1 MEKWDHVEIGHLR
14 EAPPVLVLEH
24 VAYRYALLIQSGII
38 LTLTEHLGIFAF
50 SCVARNLIAIE
61 IVIIQVILQGVR
73 LQNVLALTD
82 EWLSDLEL
90 SGGEIK
96 NAVLTAA
103 FRAATK
109 GVLLDSEILY
119 DSGVSEASAAGRVMR
134 RYDENIDDMF
144 S

>member
-61 IVIIQVILQGVR
+61 IVIVQVILQGVR
-73 LQNVLALTD
+73 LQNVLALAD
-82 EWLSDLEL
+82 EWLSDLVKL
-90 SGGEIK
+90 TLGQAKLAAIM
-96 NAVLTAA
+96 VLVDGDYSLFCVACKFDA
-103 FRAATK
+103 SRDNRNLVAK
-109 GVLLDSEILY
+109 
-119 DSGVSEASAAGRVMR
+119 EAGQ
-134 RYDENIDDMF
+134 
-144 S
+144 